1 MKSLDEM
8 AKAFKDFAT
17 GLRKLQVSIQHRKE
31 NTSHG
36 NHRKNT
42 LKQ

>member
-8 AKAFKDFAT
+8 AKTFKEFAT
-17 GLRKLQVSIQHRKE
+17 DPRQLQSHIQRRKE

-42 LKQ
+42 PAQ

>member
-8 AKAFKDFAT
+8 AKAFKEFAT
-17 GLRKLQVSIQHRKE
+17 GLRKLQSHIQLRKE
-31 NTSHG
+31 NTTHG

-42 LKQ
+42 PTQ